1 MAEPEVR
8 IGNGNGRVFN
18 VPLAL
23 LLFIIIQLCT
33 GIWMFSRMSTQIE
46 MLQQQ
51 IQIIPITNEQFRKGI
66 TDEVKIQDLKIGG
79 LEKEN
84 ILIKTKVGIK

>member
-1 MAEPEVR
+1 MSEPEVK
-8 IGNGNGRVFN
+8 INGNGKSIN

-23 LLFIIIQLCT
+23 LLFIVIQLCT

-46 MLQQQ
+46 ALQQQ
-51 IQIIPITNEQFRKGI
+51 IQVIPITNEQFRKAV
-66 TDEVKIQDLKIGG
+66 TDDVKLQDLKINS

-84 ILIKTKVGIK
+84 VLLKTRVGIR